1 MAKSSSSPPKTNA
14 ERQRDFRERN
24 GSDVTR
30 SVRNVTKREAIK
42 AGLPIPPEEWH
53 APFLAAFRNSG
64 IVRAACQAAGIS
76 RNTVLERRTSD
87 PVFAEQYR
95 EAERDS
101 LDMIEAALRQRALT
115 MDTTAA
121 IYLMKVHGGDE
132 WRRDR
137 QPIDVSVDNR
147 SVTLQLPDGTTLDD
161 LLALRDSLR

>member
-1 MAKSSSSPPKTNA
+1 MAKPSSSPPKTNA
-14 ERQRDFRERN
+14 ERQRTYRERN
-24 GSDVTR
+24 GADVTR
-30 SVRNVTKREAIK
+30 SVRNVTKAAAVK
-42 AGLPIPPEEWH
+42 AGLPEPPEDWH

-64 IVRAACQAAGIS
+64 IIRAAAQAAGVT
-76 RNTVLERRTSD
+76 RALVYERRMND

-95 EAERDS
+95 EAERDA

-137 QPIDVSVDNR
+137 QPNQVNVLANAQAGVVIQRNTPS
-147 SVTLQLPDGTTLDD
+147 LD
-161 LLALRDSLR
+161 A